1 MKTDRAHDSGTRQI
15 SFQPSRYANPVSRSD
30 TDTGCDERATRDL
43 PSAIWA
49 RLGRPGLQVDRA
61 NPLPERKGAA
71 RRERPEPHVE
81 NVRHAEAG
89 NADGDQGDE
98 HALGPLD
105 QAHVT
110 AEPQALRPG
119 LRVR

>member
-1 MKTDRAHDSGTRQI
+1 MNTPRAPGGGTGPI
-15 SFQPSRYANPVSRSD
+15 TYQPSRYANPVSRSD

-43 PSAIWA
+43 SSATGA
-49 RLGRPGLQVDRA
+49 RLGLVGLQVDRA

-98 HALGPLD
+98 HALGPL
-105 QAHVT
+105 
-110 AEPQALRPG
+110 
-119 LRVR
+119 